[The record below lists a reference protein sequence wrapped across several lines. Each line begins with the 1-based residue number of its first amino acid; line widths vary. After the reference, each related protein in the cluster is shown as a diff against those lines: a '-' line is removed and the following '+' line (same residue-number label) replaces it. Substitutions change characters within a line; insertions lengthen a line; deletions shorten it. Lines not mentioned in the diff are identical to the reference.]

1 MKIYILLL
9 LLIILTK
16 SILSYSKKTESN
28 TYNAAERLDLN
39 EEQANR
45 VQLVTASLYGERKAL
60 RKLRDDVQDEILV
73 QLKSDTADVPKLESV
88 LRSGCF
94 VINERIPIVVQAFA
108 EAHAV
113 LISEQ
118 RAEIVEKI

>member
-1 MKIYILLL
+1 M
-9 LLIILTK
+9 
-16 SILSYSKKTESN
+16 
-28 TYNAAERLDLN
+28 
-39 EEQANR
+39 
-45 VQLVTASLYGERKAL
+45 TAGLYGERKDL
-60 RKLRDDVQDEILV
+60 RNLRDDVQDEILV

>member
-1 MKIYILLL
+1 M
-9 LLIILTK
+9 
-16 SILSYSKKTESN
+16 
-28 TYNAAERLDLN
+28 
-39 EEQANR
+39 
-45 VQLVTASLYGERKAL
+45 
-60 RKLRDDVQDEILV
+60 RKLRDDIQDEILV

-88 LRSGCF
+88 RRSGCF